1 MMYAIPRSLR
11 GASLGTAHAWV
22 REQMAYSN
30 PRPTMGDY
38 TLRDSSGKRVSLSA
52 LVKGELNEVDIVGAE
67 ELDAARANPSHPMS
81 LKATTVPAAMY
92 QQNLPRIFGGVV
104 TPALWARAKDEYGL
118 FGATQRLS
126 ILLSRPSPLEGHNN
140 YSPRTLALLDARLGT
155 SAQPMH
161 RFVRSNPGPD
171 EVRNAQR
178 GIGLGPVNRASNI
191 MARTNMLGA
200 ESTKNI
206 EAVRSLVD
214 SYLDTAEVDMNN
226 DEQGALL
233 SMAGQMSMQFENSKG
248 LFDNFAKNVLAPYL
262 ISSTANF
269 YAIEYINEYIMPAT
283 RLIIENTGGSNKD
296 AMLRK
301 LDSYYRHM
309 VKSLATSPADFYAGK
324 EMALVAHPA
333 FLFKRAGL
341 VLLPVPKNRKD
352 RSFYTMS
359 QVGQPLEYTD
369 SGFVAQA
376 DMPKAMKPIVRTIGR
391 GELKQM
397 RERKTTYNPSNLAMA
412 TYLTKQ
418 TLDTIYRAVDSLRAR
433 VELSGPE
440 DTSAYNLLLSETR
453 RMGQKKL
460 EDLHKDIAGMPA
472 FFYMDLPGIRP
483 IPTNWPQQLVYAMM
497 ETLSSYRDRLTG
509 LNKDFDG
516 ADFLQP
522 SGIHLDL
529 AETKVDDVYSN
540 LDFAIR
546 TYEADDSEENAVAVI
561 KAGRAL
567 NNAYPGEL
575 PDGINERRQLTNSGD
590 TQTKK
595 GKATIISNEWPQ
607 WQVNL
612 QGIATQSAVE
622 VATRDYGEAPS
633 IYKIVLEMVNR
644 SITYYNYEPTR
655 DETWFTITLMY
666 YCLRHMSLDTEVGN
680 TSFFGGLT
688 ELMSNAR
695 KEELNEWLD
704 RVKQYGEAP
713 AGDLGDEALSKY
725 IALKYAREALDDP
738 GSDAYMALF
747 GLEGPVRTNPGPSF
761 NTAEMNRVKQSLDAT
776 IAEYEKALNEKY
788 KDGTAQKSYDYLK
801 QYFAPALSEL
811 VREGEAVATFVGDE
825 ILDRETTADQYMDQ
839 LYTKVYQHLDSAWK
853 SADKVVKA
861 VAAENM
867 EDLYNA
873 TTTLHNSLENAQ
885 LLTDQHTSI
894 GGFSSLLGS
903 DADYQMQ
910 VKADQLSGTFRL
922 IAQDLEK
929 MGYSGAKEA
938 RFKREADSILKLGDL
953 TNNNNYRYPGPLLS
967 AVIGFLVE
975 SKDLAEAYNPA
986 KPLNSIASLYSSV
999 RGGLRYHIRSGP
1011 PRFDEAKKDL
1021 STLVFSDGY
1030 SNKMSK
1036 PDMDNLA
1043 RQITVESE
1051 LSTVASV
1058 LKSAGYVS
1066 KGDVL
1071 EKVTKPLQAR
1081 LEKKLKKLADES
1093 LKVSVQ
1099 ERLSGAGALIKDVT
1113 VTAGKA
1119 AGQATKY
1126 AITGAGA
1133 AVGAGIGGALTAG
1146 GALAG
1151 AGYTAV
1157 GTLAGAGLTAGGAA
1171 IGAGLTA
1178 GGAAIGAGLT
1188 AGGAAIGAGATV
1200 GSALISGGITAAG
1213 LVGSLGISSVVSTY
1227 AYYRSRQELR
1237 EEAMRDPAV
1246 VDALAAKME
1255 AKAREAEADMV
1266 AAATAREERAARL
1279 QMNAAQMAAQ
1289 RARFAL
1295 AEARALTAAETEAE
1309 KQAALQYAT
1318 ARSEELD
1325 ARARKQAQEIE
1336 AEIALIRF
1344 KAEEEAE
1351 REVIETRELK
1361 KLRQAIVRE
1370 KEAEARLASARAF
1383 LDEQAAERVRKRQAR
1398 PPPR

>member
-1 MMYAIPRSLR
+1 
-11 GASLGTAHAWV
+11 
-22 REQMAYSN
+22 
-30 PRPTMGDY
+30 MGDY

-52 LVKGELNEVDIVGAE
+52 LVKGELDEVDIVGAE

-214 SYLDTAEVDMNN
+214 SYLDTAEVDMDK

-233 SMAGQMSMQFENSKG
+233 SMAGQMSMQFENNKA

-397 RERKTTYNPSNLAMA
+397 REREDTYNPSSLAMA

-483 IPTNWPQQLVYAMM
+483 IPTNWPQQLVYSMM

-509 LNKDFDG
+509 LNKEFEG
-516 ADFLQP
+516 AKFLQP
-522 SGIHLDL
+522 TGIHLDL
-529 AETKVDDVYSN
+529 QEESADPAYRTFENALFAFSATETGATAEALIKAAKALDDEFGQRPGTIAGAN
-540 LDFAIR
+540 LDPAG
-546 TYEADDSEENAVAVI
+546 NANAK
-561 KAGRAL
+561 KAKAQTIAL
-567 NNAYPGEL
+567 NW
-575 PDGINERRQLTNSGD
+575 DD
-590 TQTKK
+590 W
-595 GKATIISNEWPQ
+595 KANLGGTISRSSIK
-607 WQVNL
+607 
-612 QGIATQSAVE
+612 

-666 YCLRHMSLDTEVGN
+666 YCLRHMGLEEEVT

-688 ELMSNAR
+688 DLMRSAR

-704 RVKQYGEAP
+704 RVKRYGEAP

-738 GSDAYMALF
+738 DSDAYTALF
-747 GLEGPVRTNPGPSF
+747 GADGVRTNPGPSF
-761 NTAEMNRVKQSLDAT
+761 NTAEMNMVKRSLDAT
-776 IAEYEKALNEKY
+776 IDEYEKALEAKY
-788 KDGTAQKSYDYLK
+788 KEGTAQKSYDYLK
-801 QYFAPALSEL
+801 QYFDPALSEL
-811 VREGEAVATFVGDE
+811 VREGGAVATFVGDE
-825 ILDRETTADQYMDQ
+825 ILDRETTADQYMNQ
-839 LYTKVYQHLDSAWK
+839 LYTKVYQHLDSAWE
-853 SADKVVKA
+853 SAGEVVSA
-861 VAAENM
+861 VAAGNM

-903 DADYQMQ
+903 EADYQMQ
-910 VKADQLSGTFRL
+910 VRADQLSGTFRL

-929 MGYSGAKEA
+929 MGYGGAKEA

-953 TNNNNYRYPGPLLS
+953 TDDKNYRYPGPLLS

-975 SKDLAEAYNPA
+975 SEDLATANGGSNTRRRAVTSVVGHLATGEPSFLEIEEDLVDLVFNNHYFATGKID
-986 KPLNSIASLYSSV
+986 KP
-999 RGGLRYHIRSGP
+999 GLRQLL
-1011 PRFDEAKKDL
+1011 DE
-1021 STLVFSDGY
+1021 
-1030 SNKMSK
+1030 N
-1036 PDMDNLA
+1036 
-1043 RQITVESE
+1043 ITITSE

-1099 ERLSGAGALIKDVT
+1099 ERLSGAGALIKEKT
-1113 VTAGKA
+1113 TQA
-1119 AGQATKY
+1119 AQG
-1126 AITGAGA
+1126 
-1133 AVGAGIGGALTAG
+1133 VGAIAG
-1146 GALAG
+1146 
-1151 AGYTAV
+1151 
-1157 GTLAGAGLTAGGAA
+1157 
-1171 IGAGLTA
+1171 
-1178 GGAAIGAGLT
+1178 
-1188 AGGAAIGAGATV
+1188 
-1200 GSALISGGITAAG
+1200 
-1213 LVGSLGISSVVSTY
+1213 
-1227 AYYRSRQELR
+1227 ELQ
-1237 EEAMRDPAV
+1237 
-1246 VDALAAKME
+1246 
-1255 AKAREAEADMV
+1255 
-1266 AAATAREERAARL
+1266 AARL
-1279 QMNAAQMAAQ
+1279 SQKATSELRAAEKRKEAAEKAQ
-1289 RARFAL
+1289 EAQLMEESLEPRDLQIKLSDDIKKLTDERNELTERIDATGLESEKKNLKARGRAIDQKL
-1295 AEARALTAAETEAE
+1295 RALGEE
-1309 KQAALQYAT
+1309 L
-1318 ARSEELD
+1318 ARSIGGGSGE
-1325 ARARKQAQEIE
+1325 
-1336 AEIALIRF
+1336 
-1344 KAEEEAE
+1344 
-1351 REVIETRELK
+1351 
-1361 KLRQAIVRE
+1361 
-1370 KEAEARLASARAF
+1370 
-1383 LDEQAAERVRKRQAR
+1383 
-1398 PPPR
+1398 

>member
-52 LVKGELNEVDIVGAE
+52 LVKGELDEVDIVGAE

-81 LKATTVPAAMY
+81 LKETTVPAAMY

-214 SYLDTAEVDMNN
+214 SYLDTAEVDMDK

-233 SMAGQMSMQFENSKG
+233 SMAGQMSMQFENNKA

-397 RERKTTYNPSNLAMA
+397 REREDTYNPSSLAMA

-483 IPTNWPQQLVYAMM
+483 IPTNWPQQLVYSMM

-509 LNKDFDG
+509 LNKEFEG
-516 ADFLQP
+516 AKFLQP
-522 SGIHLDL
+522 TGIHLDL
-529 AETKVDDVYSN
+529 QEESADPAYRTFENALFAFSATETGATAEALIKAAKALDDEFGQRPGTIAGAN
-540 LDFAIR
+540 LDPAG
-546 TYEADDSEENAVAVI
+546 NANAK
-561 KAGRAL
+561 KAKAQTIAL
-567 NNAYPGEL
+567 NW
-575 PDGINERRQLTNSGD
+575 DD
-590 TQTKK
+590 W
-595 GKATIISNEWPQ
+595 KANLGGTISRSSIK
-607 WQVNL
+607 
-612 QGIATQSAVE
+612 

-666 YCLRHMSLDTEVGN
+666 YCLRHMGLEEEVT

-688 ELMSNAR
+688 DLMRSAR

-704 RVKQYGEAP
+704 RVKRYGEAP

-738 GSDAYMALF
+738 DSDAYTALF
-747 GLEGPVRTNPGPSF
+747 GADGVRTNPGPSF
-761 NTAEMNRVKQSLDAT
+761 NTAEMNMVKRSLDAT
-776 IAEYEKALNEKY
+776 IDEYEKALEAKY
-788 KDGTAQKSYDYLK
+788 KEGTAQKSYDYLK
-801 QYFAPALSEL
+801 QYFDPALSEL
-811 VREGEAVATFVGDE
+811 VREGGAVATFVGDE
-825 ILDRETTADQYMDQ
+825 ILDRETTADQYMNQ
-839 LYTKVYQHLDSAWK
+839 LYTKVYQHLDSAWE
-853 SADKVVKA
+853 SAGEVVSA
-861 VAAENM
+861 VAAGNM

-903 DADYQMQ
+903 EADYQMQ
-910 VKADQLSGTFRL
+910 VRADQLSGTFRL

-929 MGYSGAKEA
+929 MGYGGAKEA

-953 TNNNNYRYPGPLLS
+953 TDDKNYRYPGPLLS

-975 SKDLAEAYNPA
+975 SEDLATANGGSNTRRRAVTSVVGHLATGEPSFLEIEEDLVDLVFNNHYFATGKID
-986 KPLNSIASLYSSV
+986 KP
-999 RGGLRYHIRSGP
+999 GLRQLL
-1011 PRFDEAKKDL
+1011 DE
-1021 STLVFSDGY
+1021 
-1030 SNKMSK
+1030 N
-1036 PDMDNLA
+1036 
-1043 RQITVESE
+1043 ITITSE

-1099 ERLSGAGALIKDVT
+1099 ERLSGAGALIKEKT
-1113 VTAGKA
+1113 TQA
-1119 AGQATKY
+1119 AQG
-1126 AITGAGA
+1126 
-1133 AVGAGIGGALTAG
+1133 VGAIAG
-1146 GALAG
+1146 
-1151 AGYTAV
+1151 
-1157 GTLAGAGLTAGGAA
+1157 
-1171 IGAGLTA
+1171 
-1178 GGAAIGAGLT
+1178 
-1188 AGGAAIGAGATV
+1188 
-1200 GSALISGGITAAG
+1200 
-1213 LVGSLGISSVVSTY
+1213 
-1227 AYYRSRQELR
+1227 ELQ
-1237 EEAMRDPAV
+1237 
-1246 VDALAAKME
+1246 
-1255 AKAREAEADMV
+1255 
-1266 AAATAREERAARL
+1266 AARL
-1279 QMNAAQMAAQ
+1279 SQKATSEL
-1289 RARFAL
+1289 R
-1295 AEARALTAAETEAE
+1295 AAE
-1309 KQAALQYAT
+1309 K
-1318 ARSEELD
+1318 
-1325 ARARKQAQEIE
+1325 RKE
-1336 AEIALIRF
+1336 
-1344 KAEEEAE
+1344 
-1351 REVIETRELK
+1351 
-1361 KLRQAIVRE
+1361 
-1370 KEAEARLASARAF
+1370 
-1383 LDEQAAERVRKRQAR
+1383 AAERAQEAQLMEESLEPRDLQIKLSDDIKKLTDERNELTERIDATGLESEKKNLKAR
-1398 PPPR
+1398 GRAIDQKLRALGEELARSIGGGSGE

>member
-1 MMYAIPRSLR
+1 
-11 GASLGTAHAWV
+11 
-22 REQMAYSN
+22 MAYSN

-52 LVKGELNEVDIVGAE
+52 LVKGELDEVDIVGAE

-171 EVRNAQR
+171 EVREAQR
-178 GIGLGPVNRASNI
+178 GIGMGPVNRASNI

-214 SYLDTAEVDMNN
+214 SYLDTAEVDMEK

-233 SMAGQMSMQFENSKG
+233 SMAGQMSMQFENSKA
-248 LFDNFAKNVLAPYL
+248 LFDNFAKSVLAPYL

-397 RERKTTYNPSNLAMA
+397 RERESTYNPSNLRMA

-509 LNKDFDG
+509 LNKEFDG

-529 AETKVDDVYSN
+529 QEESADPAYRDFELALFAFNTNKTGGTAEALIKAAKTLDDKFGQRPGSIGGAN
-540 LDFAIR
+540 LDP
-546 TYEADDSEENAVAVI
+546 S
-561 KAGRAL
+561 G
-567 NNAYPGEL
+567 NNAAQKKTKAENIV
-575 PDGINERRQLTNSGD
+575 DGWD
-590 TQTKK
+590 DW
-595 GKATIISNEWPQ
+595 KANLGGTISKSSIK
-607 WQVNL
+607 
-612 QGIATQSAVE
+612 

-666 YCLRHMSLDTEVGN
+666 YCLRHMGLEEEVT

-688 ELMSNAR
+688 DLMRSAR

-738 GSDAYMALF
+738 NSDAYKALF
-747 GLEGPVRTNPGPSF
+747 GADRVRTNPGPSF

-788 KDGTAQKSYDYLK
+788 KDGTVEKSYDYLK

-839 LYTKVYQHLDSAWK
+839 LYTKVYQHLDSAWE
-853 SADKVVKA
+853 SASEVVSA
-861 VAAENM
+861 VAAKNM

-873 TTTLHNSLENAQ
+873 TMSLHNSLENAQ

-929 MGYSGAKEA
+929 MGYGGAKEA

-975 SKDLAEAYNPA
+975 SEDLATANGGSDTHLRA
-986 KPLNSIASLYSSV
+986 VTSV
-999 RGGLRYHIRSGP
+999 VSHLATGEPSFLEI
-1011 PRFDEAKKDL
+1011 EEDL
-1021 STLVFSDGY
+1021 VDLVFNNHYFATGKIDTPELQQLLDE
-1030 SNKMSK
+1030 K
-1036 PDMDNLA
+1036 
-1043 RQITVESE
+1043 ITITSE

-1058 LKSAGYVS
+1058 LKSAGYVP

-1071 EKVTKPLQAR
+1071 EKVRKPLQAR

-1099 ERLSGAGALIKDVT
+1099 KRLSGAVSGAGALIKEKT
-1113 VTAGKA
+1113 TQA
-1119 AGQATKY
+1119 AQG
-1126 AITGAGA
+1126 
-1133 AVGAGIGGALTAG
+1133 V

-1151 AGYTAV
+1151 
-1157 GTLAGAGLTAGGAA
+1157 
-1171 IGAGLTA
+1171 
-1178 GGAAIGAGLT
+1178 
-1188 AGGAAIGAGATV
+1188 
-1200 GSALISGGITAAG
+1200 
-1213 LVGSLGISSVVSTY
+1213 
-1227 AYYRSRQELR
+1227 ELQT
-1237 EEAMRDPAV
+1237 
-1246 VDALAAKME
+1246 
-1255 AKAREAEADMV
+1255 AREAQK
-1266 AAATAREERAARL
+1266 AASERRAAEKRK
-1279 QMNAAQMAAQ
+1279 
-1289 RARFAL
+1289 
-1295 AEARALTAAETEAE
+1295 EAAEKRKEAAE
-1309 KQAALQYAT
+1309 KAKEATDILREAQLAYSTAEDRLGYSGEKVAKAKQSRAEQKQKVKKKQAERQRNRQVELSDEIKKLTGERDGLSERINDSADAT
-1318 ARSEELD
+1318 EQRQLAGQLRAIDEKLRFLGEEL
-1325 ARARKQAQEIE
+1325 
-1336 AEIALIRF
+1336 
-1344 KAEEEAE
+1344 
-1351 REVIETRELK
+1351 
-1361 KLRQAIVRE
+1361 
-1370 KEAEARLASARAF
+1370 ASSIGGGSG
-1383 LDEQAAERVRKRQAR
+1383 E
-1398 PPPR
+1398 

>member
-1 MMYAIPRSLR
+1 
-11 GASLGTAHAWV
+11 
-22 REQMAYSN
+22 MAYSN

-52 LVKGELNEVDIVGAE
+52 LVKGELDEVDIVGAE

-214 SYLDTAEVDMNN
+214 SYLDTAEVDMDK

-233 SMAGQMSMQFENSKG
+233 SMAGQMSMQFENNKA

-397 RERKTTYNPSNLAMA
+397 REREDTYNPSSLAMA

-483 IPTNWPQQLVYAMM
+483 IPTNWPQQLVYSMM

-509 LNKDFDG
+509 LNKEFEG
-516 ADFLQP
+516 AKFLQP
-522 SGIHLDL
+522 TGIHLDL
-529 AETKVDDVYSN
+529 QEESADPAYRTFENALFAFSATETGATAEALIKAAKALDDEFGQRPGTIAGAN
-540 LDFAIR
+540 LDPAG
-546 TYEADDSEENAVAVI
+546 NANAK
-561 KAGRAL
+561 KAKAQTIAL
-567 NNAYPGEL
+567 NW
-575 PDGINERRQLTNSGD
+575 DD
-590 TQTKK
+590 W
-595 GKATIISNEWPQ
+595 KANLGGTISRSSIK
-607 WQVNL
+607 
-612 QGIATQSAVE
+612 

-666 YCLRHMSLDTEVGN
+666 YCLRHMGLEEEVT

-688 ELMSNAR
+688 DLMRSAR

-704 RVKQYGEAP
+704 RVKRYGEAP

-738 GSDAYMALF
+738 DSDAYTALF
-747 GLEGPVRTNPGPSF
+747 GADGVRTNPGPSF
-761 NTAEMNRVKQSLDAT
+761 NTAEMNMVKRSLDAT
-776 IAEYEKALNEKY
+776 IDEYEKALEAKY
-788 KDGTAQKSYDYLK
+788 KEGTAQKSYDYLK
-801 QYFAPALSEL
+801 QYFDPALSEL
-811 VREGEAVATFVGDE
+811 VREGGAVATFVGDE
-825 ILDRETTADQYMDQ
+825 ILDRETTADQYMNQ
-839 LYTKVYQHLDSAWK
+839 LYTKVYQHLDSAWE
-853 SADKVVKA
+853 SAGEVVSA
-861 VAAENM
+861 VAAGNM

-903 DADYQMQ
+903 EADYQMQ
-910 VKADQLSGTFRL
+910 VRADQLSGTFRL

-929 MGYSGAKEA
+929 MGYGGAKEA

-953 TNNNNYRYPGPLLS
+953 TDDKNYRYPGPLLS

-975 SKDLAEAYNPA
+975 SEDLATANGGSNTRRRAVTSVVGHLATGEPSFLEIEEDLVDLVFNNHYFATGKID
-986 KPLNSIASLYSSV
+986 KP
-999 RGGLRYHIRSGP
+999 GLRQLL
-1011 PRFDEAKKDL
+1011 DE
-1021 STLVFSDGY
+1021 
-1030 SNKMSK
+1030 N
-1036 PDMDNLA
+1036 
-1043 RQITVESE
+1043 ITITSE

-1099 ERLSGAGALIKDVT
+1099 ERLSGAGALIKEKT
-1113 VTAGKA
+1113 TQA
-1119 AGQATKY
+1119 AQG
-1126 AITGAGA
+1126 
-1133 AVGAGIGGALTAG
+1133 VGAIAG
-1146 GALAG
+1146 
-1151 AGYTAV
+1151 
-1157 GTLAGAGLTAGGAA
+1157 
-1171 IGAGLTA
+1171 
-1178 GGAAIGAGLT
+1178 
-1188 AGGAAIGAGATV
+1188 
-1200 GSALISGGITAAG
+1200 
-1213 LVGSLGISSVVSTY
+1213 
-1227 AYYRSRQELR
+1227 ELQ
-1237 EEAMRDPAV
+1237 
-1246 VDALAAKME
+1246 
-1255 AKAREAEADMV
+1255 
-1266 AAATAREERAARL
+1266 AARL
-1279 QMNAAQMAAQ
+1279 SQKATSEL
-1289 RARFAL
+1289 R
-1295 AEARALTAAETEAE
+1295 AAE
-1309 KQAALQYAT
+1309 K
-1318 ARSEELD
+1318 
-1325 ARARKQAQEIE
+1325 RKE
-1336 AEIALIRF
+1336 
-1344 KAEEEAE
+1344 
-1351 REVIETRELK
+1351 
-1361 KLRQAIVRE
+1361 
-1370 KEAEARLASARAF
+1370 
-1383 LDEQAAERVRKRQAR
+1383 AAERAQEAQLMEESLEPRDLQIKLSDDIKKLTDERNELTERIDATGLESEKKNLKAR
-1398 PPPR
+1398 GRAIDQKLRALGEELARSIGGGSGE

>member
-1 MMYAIPRSLR
+1 
-11 GASLGTAHAWV
+11 
-22 REQMAYSN
+22 MAYSN

-52 LVKGELNEVDIVGAE
+52 LVKGELDEVDIVGAE

-81 LKATTVPAAMY
+81 LKASTVPAAMY

-214 SYLDTAEVDMNN
+214 SYLDTAEVDMDK

-233 SMAGQMSMQFENSKG
+233 SMAGQMSMQFENNKA

-397 RERKTTYNPSNLAMA
+397 REREDTYNPSSLAMA

-483 IPTNWPQQLVYAMM
+483 IPTNWPQQLVYSMM

-509 LNKDFDG
+509 LNKEFEG
-516 ADFLQP
+516 AKFLQP
-522 SGIHLDL
+522 TGIHLDL
-529 AETKVDDVYSN
+529 QEESADPAYRTFENALFAFSATETGATAEALIKAAKALDDEFGQRPGTIAGAN
-540 LDFAIR
+540 LDPAG
-546 TYEADDSEENAVAVI
+546 NANAK
-561 KAGRAL
+561 KAKAQTIAL
-567 NNAYPGEL
+567 NW
-575 PDGINERRQLTNSGD
+575 DD
-590 TQTKK
+590 W
-595 GKATIISNEWPQ
+595 KANLGGTISRSSIK
-607 WQVNL
+607 
-612 QGIATQSAVE
+612 

-666 YCLRHMSLDTEVGN
+666 YCLRHMGLEEEVT

-688 ELMSNAR
+688 DLMRSAR

-704 RVKQYGEAP
+704 RVKRYGEAP

-738 GSDAYMALF
+738 DSDAYTALF
-747 GLEGPVRTNPGPSF
+747 GADGVRTNPGPSF
-761 NTAEMNRVKQSLDAT
+761 NTAEMNMVKRSLDAT
-776 IAEYEKALNEKY
+776 IDEYEKALEAKY
-788 KDGTAQKSYDYLK
+788 KEGTAQKSYDYLK
-801 QYFAPALSEL
+801 QYFDPALSEL
-811 VREGEAVATFVGDE
+811 VREGGAVATFVGDE
-825 ILDRETTADQYMDQ
+825 ILDRETTADQYMNQ
-839 LYTKVYQHLDSAWK
+839 LYTKVYQHLDSAWE
-853 SADKVVKA
+853 SAGEVVSA
-861 VAAENM
+861 VAAGNM

-903 DADYQMQ
+903 EADYQMQ
-910 VKADQLSGTFRL
+910 VRADQLSGTFRL

-929 MGYSGAKEA
+929 MGYGGAKEA

-953 TNNNNYRYPGPLLS
+953 TDDKNYRYPGPLLS

-975 SKDLAEAYNPA
+975 SEDLATANGGSNTRRRAVTSVVGHLATGEPSFLEIEEDLVDLVFNNHYFATGKID
-986 KPLNSIASLYSSV
+986 KP
-999 RGGLRYHIRSGP
+999 GLRQLL
-1011 PRFDEAKKDL
+1011 DE
-1021 STLVFSDGY
+1021 
-1030 SNKMSK
+1030 N
-1036 PDMDNLA
+1036 
-1043 RQITVESE
+1043 ITITSE

-1099 ERLSGAGALIKDVT
+1099 ERLSGAGALIKEKT
-1113 VTAGKA
+1113 TQA
-1119 AGQATKY
+1119 AQG
-1126 AITGAGA
+1126 
-1133 AVGAGIGGALTAG
+1133 VGAIAG
-1146 GALAG
+1146 
-1151 AGYTAV
+1151 
-1157 GTLAGAGLTAGGAA
+1157 
-1171 IGAGLTA
+1171 
-1178 GGAAIGAGLT
+1178 
-1188 AGGAAIGAGATV
+1188 
-1200 GSALISGGITAAG
+1200 
-1213 LVGSLGISSVVSTY
+1213 
-1227 AYYRSRQELR
+1227 ELQ
-1237 EEAMRDPAV
+1237 
-1246 VDALAAKME
+1246 
-1255 AKAREAEADMV
+1255 
-1266 AAATAREERAARL
+1266 AARL
-1279 QMNAAQMAAQ
+1279 SQKATSELRAAEKRKEAAEKAQ
-1289 RARFAL
+1289 EAQLMEESLEPRDLQIKLSDDIKKLTDERNELTERIDATGLESEKKNLKARGRAIDQKL
-1295 AEARALTAAETEAE
+1295 RALGEE
-1309 KQAALQYAT
+1309 L
-1318 ARSEELD
+1318 ARSIGGGSGE
-1325 ARARKQAQEIE
+1325 
-1336 AEIALIRF
+1336 
-1344 KAEEEAE
+1344 
-1351 REVIETRELK
+1351 
-1361 KLRQAIVRE
+1361 
-1370 KEAEARLASARAF
+1370 
-1383 LDEQAAERVRKRQAR
+1383 
-1398 PPPR
+1398 